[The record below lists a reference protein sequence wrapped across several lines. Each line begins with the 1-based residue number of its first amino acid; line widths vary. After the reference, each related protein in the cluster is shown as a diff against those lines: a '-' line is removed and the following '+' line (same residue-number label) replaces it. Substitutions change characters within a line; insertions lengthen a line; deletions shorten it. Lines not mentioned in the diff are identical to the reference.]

1 MREQRT
7 ENREQ
12 RARRFKVFFFSLF
25 TVHCS
30 LPRADARG
38 FTLIET
44 LVAVTILS
52 VAITAPMALTA
63 KSLAT
68 AYYARDQITAFH
80 LAQEAIEAIRHAR
93 DNNILTNVFGNQA
106 DLLGGIP
113 STSGSAFIVD
123 TRDDST
129 ALCPPDACPP
139 LQSNGELYGYRPGC
153 LMPTLDCSAAEG
165 WENTRFTRTV
175 RAEFVTGSTDEVR
188 ISVEVEWATGAFKS
202 RSFTISENLYRW
214 VEEIE

>member
-1 MREQRT
+1 MHA
-7 ENREQ
+7 
-12 RARRFKVFFFSLF
+12 RA
-25 TVHCS
+25 
-30 LPRADARG
+30 

-80 LAQEAIEAIRHAR
+80 LAQEAIEAVRHAR
-93 DNNILTNVFGNQA
+93 DNNILTNVFGTPA
-106 DLLGGIP
+106 DLLEGIP
-113 STSGSAFIVD
+113 STTGSPFIVD

-129 ALCPPDACPP
+129 ALCAPDGCPP

-153 LMPTLDCSAAEG
+153 SMPTVDCGESEG
-165 WENTRFTRTV
+165 WENSRFTRTV
-175 RAEFVTGSTDEVR
+175 RAEFVTGTSDEVR
-188 ISVEVEWATGAFKS
+188 ISVEVAWTTGAFQT